1 MFCQNCGT
9 QLKDNAKFCPECG
22 AKVEALPKTCSKCGA
37 ELEEGAKFCA
47 ECGEP
52 VPQAGMPAAETVQIV
67 GSAAGNAAVSG
78 TSGEASA
85 AAAEAPAGHLKK
97 RWKLLVPIALILA
110 VAVAISTVSAVIE
123 AKKKNPLNRIL
134 LAAQNTLKEEN
145 FTVHVHATEDYDED
159 GSIDWNRT
167 FTGVVEYSPD
177 SHLAIGRDGELQ
189 MYYTD
194 EYTIDYGTA
203 YFAADW
209 EDFWQ
214 AEYHY
219 TYKLLN
225 ALGKFIL
232 GDTTYMEDFKE
243 AVSEMDNAG
252 DLDGSEVNLDEAAV
266 EEALKR
272 LQEMLSDEKFMETA
286 CDYRVLEG
294 SSTTSL
300 TVSIDRYSDFWDRL
314 LECLSPLEPRSSG
327 EGWEDMREAL
337 CDDGVWG
344 LEAKLDLQ
352 DGKLWKCSYTQKI
365 YDRDGS
371 YVTKTYDFDFYNIG
385 TTRIFGLKILGINGN
400 SEVGSK
406 EEMDRYAQ
414 KYRRYPDA

>member
-22 AKVEALPKTCSKCGA
+22 TKVEALPKTCSKCGA
-37 ELEEGAKFCA
+37 DLEEGTKFCA

-52 VPQAGMPAAETVQIV
+52 VPQAGTPAAETVQIV
-67 GSAAGNAAVSG
+67 GSAAGNDAAPG
-78 TSGEASA
+78 TPGEASA
-85 AAAEAPAGHLKK
+85 AAAEVPAGYLKK
-97 RWKLLVPIALILA
+97 RWKLLVPIALILV

-134 LAAQNTLKEEN
+134 QAAQNTLKEGN
-145 FTVHVHATEDYDED
+145 FTVHVRAAKVYNDDEYA
-159 GSIDWNRT
+159 DWT
-167 FTGVVEYSPD
+167 DTYIGVVEYSPD
-177 SHLAIGRDGELQ
+177 SHLAIGKNGELQ

-194 EYTIDYGTA
+194 EYTLDYGVP
-203 YFAADW
+203 YFAEDW

-219 TYKLLN
+219 TYKLSN
-225 ALGKFIL
+225 ALGKFIQ
-232 GDTTYMEDFKE
+232 GDTTYMEDFRE

-266 EEALKR
+266 EETIKR
-272 LQEMLSDEKFMETA
+272 LQEMLSDEKFMETT
-286 CDYRVLEG
+286 CGYRVLEG

-300 TVSIDRYSDFWDRL
+300 TVSIDRHSEFWDRL
-314 LECLSPLEPRSSG
+314 LECISPLEPRSSS

-352 DGKLWKCSYTQKI
+352 DGKLWKCSYTHKI

-385 TTRIFGLKILGINGN
+385 TTRIFGFHGN
-400 SEVGSK
+400 SEMGSK